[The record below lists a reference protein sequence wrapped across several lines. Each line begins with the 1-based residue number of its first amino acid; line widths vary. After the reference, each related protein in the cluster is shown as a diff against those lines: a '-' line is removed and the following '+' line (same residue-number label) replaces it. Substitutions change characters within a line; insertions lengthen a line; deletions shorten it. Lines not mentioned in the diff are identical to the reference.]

1 MKHNRRPTQRLVA
14 RLSRAL
20 ISRLRLD
27 PKTFALT
34 QDSAWIA
41 VATRLL
47 RQQPSRRHELNIRPR
62 LVGARTGK

>member
-1 MKHNRRPTQRLVA
+1 MHTKDQRLIA
-14 RLSRAL
+14 RFCKAYVLKEM
-20 ISRLRLD
+20 RLNPRVFRQTRD
-27 PKTFALT
+27 E
-34 QDSAWIA
+34 AWIA